1 MEGGV
6 RGCVGGGIE
15 SRETDVS
22 ERHSS
27 LSGQRVHVWTQAW
40 VSGTVVCGD
49 KGAGLAGLGG
59 NECHCGFQQRLI

>member
-27 LSGQRVHVWTQAW
+27 LSGQRVHVW

-49 KGAGLAGLGG
+49 KGAGLVGLGG
-59 NECHCGFQQRLI
+59 NECHCGSQQRLI